1 MLGLAIRRTSSAEED
16 LVRQAIEVAFLSI
29 IGYVNRAVFFASRG
43 RVVPYRF
50 HGPRAAH
57 LTITGPAT
65 PAGQFLSVSYLPDG
79 ADYVVVAAE
88 TDDRLATALR
98 AATSATIELAVQRI
112 PVDIVILPRDSER
125 AVLLKRLLQ
134 QVSIHERHEVVR
146 LRRMPIARLRLHHQ
160 PASGGSVAISGIWTD

>member
-1 MLGLAIRRTSSAEED
+1 
-16 LVRQAIEVAFLSI
+16 VRQSVEAAFLHL

-50 HGPRAAH
+50 HGTSAVN
-57 LTITGPAT
+57 LTVTGPAA
-65 PAGQFLSVSYLPDG
+65 PAGQILMVSYLPDG

-88 TDDRLATALR
+88 TDDPLATALR
-98 AATSATIELAVQRI
+98 AATSATIEVAVQRI

-146 LRRMPIARLRLHHQ
+146 LRQIPIARLRLHHQ
-160 PASGGSVAISGIWTD
+160 PAPGGSVAISGIWTD

>member
-1 MLGLAIRRTSSAEED
+1 M
-16 LVRQAIEVAFLSI
+16 RQAVEAAFLHL
-29 IGYVNRAVFFASRG
+29 IGYVNQAVYFASRG

-50 HGPRAAH
+50 HGTSAAH

-65 PAGQFLSVSYLPDG
+65 PAGQILSVSYLPDG

-125 AVLLKRLLQ
+125 AILLKRLLQ
-134 QVSIHERHEVVR
+134 QVSIHERHEVTR
-146 LRRMPIARLRLHHQ
+146 LRRVPIARLRLHHQ